1 MDSPLTC
8 CMQTISDALLCQVD
22 NRIRSLSVPPLLFRA
37 LKLPEREKNPEF
49 SWMAA
54 EPMDIGKLPC
64 DTQWKEPIEKEGTR
78 GTVYKALSPLQFNV
92 P

>member
-1 MDSPLTC
+1 MIP
-8 CMQTISDALLCQVD
+8 LLCPVD

-49 SWMAA
+49 SWIAA
-54 EPMDIGKLPC
+54 EPVDIGKLPC
-64 DTQWKEPIEKEGTR
+64 ETECKEPIEKEGTR
-78 GTVYKALSPLQFNV
+78 GMIYKALSPFQFNI